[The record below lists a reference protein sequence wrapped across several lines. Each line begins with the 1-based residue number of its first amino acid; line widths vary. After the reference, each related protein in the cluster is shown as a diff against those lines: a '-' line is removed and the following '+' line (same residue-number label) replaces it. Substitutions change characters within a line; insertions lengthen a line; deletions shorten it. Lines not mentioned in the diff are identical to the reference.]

1 MRSIEMSLKEKEAA
15 IHKLKGDIKFY
26 KRKNEAI
33 ELERSFATASAGYS
47 SYDES
52 DFTLAVTNE
61 SENRSHKSSMKA
73 LSAISSLGENS

>member
-47 SYDES
+47 
-52 DFTLAVTNE
+52 
-61 SENRSHKSSMKA
+61 
-73 LSAISSLGENS
+73 